1 MYQSRKQKQPV
12 NLKQQKQNNMGY
24 NDEWMQRLAQQE
36 KEREEQLQQLKLEQQ
51 LKFKQM
57 TKLIGSAILGLF
69 LMIFL
74 FKSCER
80 IDAGHVGVKVNL
92 YGDNKGVS
100 DVTEVTGVVFFNPI
114 THSIYEFP
122 TFIQHKEYTGE
133 NAFIVN
139 SKDGSE
145 FHISPIINYSVQRE
159 KVPTIFAKYRR
170 SLGEIED
177 GFLKTNIYDAFR
189 MTANAYTAEEL
200 ISNRQL
206 FETKVR
212 QTLDASLLKE
222 GFVINQLTSN
232 LVYPE
237 TFKHAIEAKNNA
249 VQSALTAENRV
260 KQAEAEAKIKVA
272 TAEGNAQAMLTSAK
286 AEAEANRM
294 KQQTLTPL
302 LLQLEYINKWDGKL
316 PVYGTV
322 PQMFKNIQ

>member
-1 MYQSRKQKQPV
+1 MEKFRRYDHLYDNNGRRRTNEELDRLEV
-12 NLKQQKQNNMGY
+12 EFKQN
-24 NDEWMQRLAQQE
+24 QI
-36 KEREEQLQQLKLEQQ
+36 LKL
-51 LKFKQM
+51 KKM
-57 TKLIGSAILGLF
+57 TKLIGVGVIGLF

-100 DVTEVTGVVFFNPI
+100 DVTEVTGMVFFNPI

-122 TFIQHKEYTGE
+122 TFIQHKEYTGD
-133 NAFIVN
+133 NSFIVN

-145 FHISPIINYSVQRE
+145 FHVSPIINYSVQRE
-159 KVPTIFAKYRR
+159 KVPSIFAKYRR
-170 SLGEIED
+170 SLDQIEE
-177 GFLKTNIYDAFR
+177 GFLKTSVFDAFR
-189 MTANAYTAEEL
+189 LATNKYTADEL
-200 ISNRQL
+200 IGNRQGY
-206 FETKVR
+206 EVEVR
-212 QTLDASLLKE
+212 KILEGQLLAE
-222 GFVINQLTSN
+222 GFVVNQFTSN

-237 TFKHAIEAKNNA
+237 TFKAAIEAKNNA
-249 VQSALTAENRV
+249 VQAALMAENKV
-260 KQAEAEAKIKVA
+260 KTAEAEAKIKVA

>member
-1 MYQSRKQKQPV
+1 MATFSRY
-12 NLKQQKQNNMGY
+12 NNMFDNNGRRRTNEELDRLEEEFKQQQI
-24 NDEWMQRLAQQE
+24 
-36 KEREEQLQQLKLEQQ
+36 LKLR
-51 LKFKQM
+51 KM
-57 TKLIGSAILGLF
+57 TKLIGAGIIGLF
-69 LMIFL
+69 LMVFL

-100 DVTEVTGVVFFNPI
+100 DVTEVTGMVFFNPI

-133 NAFIVN
+133 NSFVVN

-145 FHISPIINYSVQRE
+145 FHVSPIINYSVKRE
-159 KVPTIFAKYRR
+159 KVPAIFAKYRR
-170 SLGEIED
+170 SLDQIEE
-177 GFLKTNIYDAFR
+177 GFLKTAVFDAFR
-189 MTANAYTAEEL
+189 LATNVYTADEL
-200 ISNRQL
+200 ISNRQK
-206 FETKVR
+206 FEIEVR
-212 QTLDASLLKE
+212 RILEGQLLQE
-222 GFVINQLTSN
+222 GFIVNQFTSN

-237 TFKHAIEAKNNA
+237 TFKQAIEAKNNA
-249 VQSALTAENRV
+249 VQAALRAENEVKTAEA
-260 KQAEAEAKIKVA
+260 QAKIKVA

-302 LLQLEYINKWDGKL
+302 LIQLEYVQKWDGKL

-322 PQMFKNIQ
+322 PQMFKSIQ